1 MPITAAGRK
10 RKGDAA
16 ELEVLR
22 LLRDELGDQLVRAR
36 LEGVNDHGDITG
48 LAECAVQVKNYAD
61 TARAIREG
69 LAGVA
74 QQKTNAG
81 LMWGAVFVRRRGGK
95 FFVAMDAS
103 DWVSLYREAV
113 LR

>member
-1 MPITAAGRK
+1 MPITAVGRK

-48 LAECAVQVKNYAD
+48 LACAVQVKNYAD
-61 TARAIREG
+61 IARAIREG

-74 QQKTNAG
+74 VQKANAG